1 MLDSRKNSPF
11 VTPTPSMSVVPAITV
26 MADCL
31 KMGIFNQ
38 CLGMLIAAIANP
50 HHVTTRQA
58 IARGQRDSRFDML
71 VMLSFGVVYCLAAA
85 VMCRSVA
92 GRVFA
97 DEQRFADAAI
107 IIASVVVSAAG
118 VQLGELWSE
127 AAKMLRLGND
137 HLGYRAYRIP
147 WRHHL
152 FGLFVTG
159 IVLFC

>member
-71 VMLSFGVVYCLAAA
+71 VMLSF
-85 VMCRSVA
+85 
-92 GRVFA
+92 
-97 DEQRFADAAI
+97 
-107 IIASVVVSAAG
+107 
-118 VQLGELWSE
+118 
-127 AAKMLRLGND
+127 LRLQLCVGQLLVGSLRTNN
-137 HLGYRAYRIP
+137 GSQMPR
-147 WRHHL
+147 
-152 FGLFVTG
+152 
-159 IVLFC
+159 